1 MVQQGQIDHLLQ
13 ETGEIA
19 PPGPLVAQA
28 TLQDFDAAYHES
40 MESPEG
46 FWEKVASELEW
57 SRRWDK
63 VFEWDYP
70 TFRWFLGAR
79 CNITRN
85 CLDRHLT
92 NGNKNKAA
100 FIWLGED
107 GSERVYTY
115 GRLAQLVN
123 RFANGLRSLGVG
135 KGDRV
140 VIYMPLTPEGAIAML
155 ACARVGAVHSVVY
168 AGFSVGALR
177 DRIIDAQAKAVI
189 TADVGYRRGNEVDLK
204 GITDQA
210 VANLDVVE
218 HVVVWRRKPPLIPPN
233 DGGELK
239 GGTLD
244 PREVDFDE
252 LVARGGVDCPAE
264 EMDSEDP
271 LYILYTSGTTGKPKG
286 VQHVHGGYMV
296 GTYYHFKTF
305 WDVKDDDVF
314 WCTSDIG
321 WVVGHSYIVYA
332 PLVAGA
338 TTVFREGAIDYP
350 HPGVFYEIIEK
361 YGVNV
366 IFTAPTALRM
376 LMRYGETYP
385 QGYDLRSLRFLTCA
399 GEPLNPE
406 ALRWTYEHICGSGR
420 WGHVVDNWWQT
431 ETGGPCLGT
440 TATMPVKPGRVGRPL
455 PGAEMDIV
463 DREGQPITEPDKG
476 GLLVIKRPFPHFFRT
491 VFGDPERYSQDWNTI
506 PGVYFTGDV
515 ALRDADGYYM
525 VVGRADDVLNVA
537 GHRIGSA
544 EVESALVSHPAVAE
558 AAVIGKPDELRGE
571 SIKGFVTLR
580 AGNDPS
586 DGMADALKLHVRNEL
601 GPIAVPAELEF
612 TPTLP
617 KTRSGKIMRRLL
629 KAQELGLDP
638 GDITTLEE

>member
-13 ETGEIA
+13 ESGAIQ
-19 PPGPLVAQA
+19 PGAGLVQQA
-28 TLQDFDAAYHES
+28 FLQDYQDAYRRSTEETEA
-40 MESPEG
+40 
-46 FWEKVASELEW
+46 FWAEVAGELDW
-57 SRRWDK
+57 FKPWNK
-63 VFEWDYP
+63 VFQWQYP
-70 TFRWFLGAR
+70 TFQWFSGAT
-79 CNITRN
+79 CNITYN
-85 CLDRHLT
+85 CLDRHVA
-92 NGNKNKAA
+92 GGRKNKAA

-107 GSERVYTY
+107 GSERILTY
-115 GRLAQLVN
+115 GRLAQMVN
-123 RFANGLRSLGVG
+123 RFANGLKSLGVG

-155 ACARVGAVHSVVY
+155 ACARIGAIHSVVY

-177 DRIIDAQAKAVI
+177 GRILDAQAKVLI
-189 TADVGYRRGNEVDLK
+189 TADAGYRRGNLVDLK
-204 GITDQA
+204 GISDEA
-210 VANLDVVE
+210 VEGLDVLE
-218 HVVVWRRKPPLIPPN
+218 HIVVWRRNPDKPPLAA
-233 DGGELK
+233 K
-239 GGTLD
+239 
-244 PREVDFDE
+244 EVDFDQLMAE
-252 LVARGGVDCPAE
+252 GGLDCPAE
-264 EMDSEDP
+264 EMEAEDP

-286 VQHVHGGYMV
+286 VLHVHGGYMV

-350 HPGVFYEIIEK
+350 HPGVFYEVIEK

-376 LMRYGETYP
+376 LMRYGESYP
-385 QGYDLRSLRFLTCA
+385 QQYNLRSLRFLTCA

-406 ALRWTYEHICGSGR
+406 ALRWSYEYICGNGE
-420 WGHVVDNWWQT
+420 WGHIVDNWWQT

-440 TATMPVKPGRVGRPL
+440 MATMTVKPGRVGKPL
-455 PGAEMDIV
+455 PGAVMDIV

-476 GLLVIKRPFPHFFRT
+476 GLLVIQRPFPHFYRT
-491 VFGDPERYSQDWNTI
+491 VFGDPDRYAQDWNTI
-506 PGVYFTGDV
+506 PGYYFTGDV
-515 ALRDADGYYM
+515 ALRDAEGYYM
-525 VVGRADDVLNVA
+525 VVGRADDVLNVS

-558 AAVIGKPDELRGE
+558 AAVIGKPDEIRGE

-580 AGNDPS
+580 VGQDPS
-586 DGMADALKLHVRNEL
+586 EDMVAALKAHVRHEL
-601 GPIAVPAELEF
+601 GPIAVPSELEF
-612 TPTLP
+612 MQTLP

>member
-13 ETGEIA
+13 ETGQIL
-19 PPGPLVAQA
+19 PPPALVQQA
-28 TLQDFDAAYHES
+28 FLQDPDAAYKES
-40 MESPEG
+40 MESPED
-46 FWEKVASELEW
+46 FWEGVAKELSW
-57 SRRWDK
+57 FKPWDK
-63 VFEWDYP
+63 VFQWDYP
-70 TFRWFLGAR
+70 TFKWFLGAK
-79 CNITRN
+79 CNITYN
-85 CLDRHLT
+85 ALDRHLT

-107 GSERVYTY
+107 GSERVFTY
-115 GRLAQLVN
+115 GRLAQMVN
-123 RFANGLRSLGVG
+123 RFANGLRSLGVS

-140 VIYMPLTPEGAIAML
+140 VIYMPLSPEGAIAML
-155 ACARVGAVHSVVY
+155 ACARIGAVHSVVY

-177 DRIIDAQAKAVI
+177 DRILDAQAKVVI

-204 GITDQA
+204 GICDQS
-210 VANLDVVE
+210 VEGLDLVE
-218 HVVVWRRKPPLIPPN
+218 HVIVWSRKGSPESPGP
-233 DGGELK
+233 K
-239 GGTLD
+239 
-244 PREVDFDE
+244 EVDFDQLMAE
-252 LVARGGVDCPAE
+252 SGIDCPAE

-286 VQHVHGGYMV
+286 VLHVHGGYMV

-350 HPGVFYEIIEK
+350 HPGVFYETIEK

-376 LMRYGETYP
+376 LMRYGEEYP
-385 QGYDLRSLRFLTCA
+385 RSYNLKSLRFLTCA

-406 ALRWTYEHICGSGR
+406 ALKWTYEHICGSGE
-420 WGHVVDNWWQT
+420 WGHIVDNWWQT

-455 PGAEMDIV
+455 PGASMDIV

-476 GLLVIKRPFPHFFRT
+476 GFLVITRPFPHFFRT
-491 VFGDPERYSQDWNTI
+491 VYGDPERYAQDWNTI
-506 PGVYFTGDV
+506 PGVYLTGDV

-580 AGNDPS
+580 LGHEPS
-586 DGMADALKLHVRNEL
+586 DEMVAELKLHVRNEL

-612 TPTLP
+612 MPTLP

-629 KAQELGLDP
+629 KANELGLDP

>member
-1 MVQQGQIDHLLQ
+1 MVSQGQIDHLLQ
-13 ETGEIA
+13 ETGEIQ
-19 PPGPLVAQA
+19 PPESLVGQA
-28 TLQDFDAAYHES
+28 SLQDYEGAYRDS
-40 MESPEG
+40 MDSPEG
-46 FWEKVASELEW
+46 FWEGVASELEW

-70 TFRWFLGAR
+70 TFRWFLGAK
-79 CNITRN
+79 CNITTN

-107 GSERVYTY
+107 GSERVFTY
-115 GRLAQLVN
+115 GRLSQLVN
-123 RFANGLRSLGVG
+123 RFANGLRSLGVC

-155 ACARVGAVHSVVY
+155 ACARVGAIHSVVY
-168 AGFSVGALR
+168 AGFSAGALR
-177 DRIIDAQAKAVI
+177 SRISDAQAKVVI

-210 VANLDVVE
+210 VEGLDVVE
-218 HVVVWRRKPPLIPPN
+218 HVVVWTRKSGPP
-233 DGGELK
+233 
-239 GGTLD
+239 GTMK
-244 PREVDFDE
+244 PKEVDFDRLMNE
-252 LVARGGVDCPAE
+252 SCVDCAPE

-271 LYILYTSGTTGKPKG
+271 LYILYTSGTTGRPKG

-296 GTYYHFKTF
+296 GTYYHFKAF
-305 WDVKDDDVF
+305 WDIKDDDVF
-314 WCTSDIG
+314 WCMSDIG

-332 PLVAGA
+332 PLIAGA

-350 HPGVFYEIIEK
+350 HPGVFYETIEK
-361 YGVNV
+361 HGVNV

-376 LMRYGETYP
+376 LMRYGEEYSR
-385 QGYDLRSLRFLTCA
+385 QYNLRSLRFLTCA

-406 ALRWTYEHICGSGR
+406 ALRWSYEHICGSGE
-420 WGHVVDNWWQT
+420 WGHIVDNWWQT

-440 TATMPVKPGRVGRPL
+440 TATMTVKPGRVGRPL

-476 GLLVIKRPFPHFFRT
+476 GHLVIRRPFPHFFRT
-491 VFGDPERYSQDWNTI
+491 VYGDPERYARDWNTI
-506 PGVYFTGDV
+506 PGVYSTGDV
-515 ALRDADGYYM
+515 ALRDSDGYYM

-558 AAVIGKPDELRGE
+558 AAVIGKPDEIRGE

-580 AGNDPS
+580 VGNDPS
-586 DGMADALKLHVRNEL
+586 EAMADALKLHVRNEL
-601 GPIAVPAELEF
+601 GPIAVPAELDF

>member
-40 MESPEG
+40 VESPEG

-189 TADVGYRRGNEVDLK
+189 TADVGYRRGNEVGLK
-204 GITDQA
+204 SITDQA

-252 LVARGGVDCPAE
+252 LVAQGGVDCPAE

-376 LMRYGETYP
+376 LMRYGETFP

-586 DGMADALKLHVRNEL
+586 DGMVDALKLHVRNEL

>member
-252 LVARGGVDCPAE
+252 LVAQGGVDCPAE

-376 LMRYGETYP
+376 LMRYGETFP

-586 DGMADALKLHVRNEL
+586 DGMVDALKLHVRNEL

>member
-13 ETGEIA
+13 ETGQIL
-19 PPGPLVAQA
+19 PPPHVARQA
-28 TLQDFDAAYHES
+28 TLQDYETTYARSIAD
-40 MESPEG
+40 PEA
-46 FWEKVASELEW
+46 FWEGVAQELDW
-57 SRRWDK
+57 FRPWDK
-63 VFEWDYP
+63 VFQWDYP
-70 TFRWFLGAR
+70 TFQWFLGAQ
-79 CNITRN
+79 CNITYN
-85 CLDRHLT
+85 CLDRHLNT
-92 NGNKNKAA
+92 PTKNKAA
-100 FIWLGED
+100 LIWLGED
-107 GSERVYTY
+107 GTERVFTY

-123 RFANGLRSLGVG
+123 KFANGLKSLGIG

-140 VIYMPLTPEGAIAML
+140 VIYMPLAPEGAIAML
-155 ACARVGAVHSVVY
+155 ACARIGAIHSVVY
-168 AGFSVGALR
+168 AGFSVGSLR
-177 DRIIDAQAKAVI
+177 DRILDAQAKALI
-189 TADVGYRRGNEVDLK
+189 TGDAGYRRGNRVDLK
-204 GITDQA
+204 GISDDA
-210 VANLDVVE
+210 VPGLDFLE
-218 HVVVWRRKPPLIPPN
+218 HIIVWRREDEKPPLGP
-233 DGGELK
+233 K
-239 GGTLD
+239 
-244 PREVDFDE
+244 EVDFDE
-252 LVARGGVDCPAE
+252 LLASGGIDCPAE
-264 EMDSEDP
+264 VMEAEDP

-332 PLVAGA
+332 PLIAGA
-338 TTVFREGAIDYP
+338 TTVFREGAPDFPGP
-350 HPGVFYEIIEK
+350 HIFYEIIEK

-366 IFTAPTALRM
+366 IFTAPTLVRM
-376 LMRYGETYP
+376 LMRYGEEHP
-385 QGYDLRSLRFLTCA
+385 QKYDLRSLRFLTCA

-406 ALRWTYEHICGSGR
+406 AQRWAYEHICGNGE
-420 WGHVVDNWWQT
+420 WAYLVDNWWQT

-440 TATMPVKPGRVGRPL
+440 LANMTSKPGRVGKPL
-455 PGAEMDIV
+455 PGAVLDIV
-463 DREGQPITEPDKG
+463 DREGEPIDEPNKG
-476 GLLVIKRPFPHFFRT
+476 GILVIKKPFPHFFRT
-491 VFGDPERYSQDWNTI
+491 VWGDPDRYAESWNTI

-580 AGNDPS
+580 MGNDPS
-586 DGMADALKLHVRNEL
+586 DRMVSDLQQHVRREL
-601 GPIAVPAELEF
+601 GPIAMPSEIEF
-612 TPTLP
+612 TPVLP

-629 KAQELGLDP
+629 KARELGLDP

>member
-40 MESPEG
+40 VESPEG

-252 LVARGGVDCPAE
+252 LVAQGGVDCPAE

-376 LMRYGETYP
+376 LMRYGETFP

-586 DGMADALKLHVRNEL
+586 DGMVDALKLHVRNEL

>member
-13 ETGEIA
+13 ETGSI
-19 PPGPLVAQA
+19 PPPPHVARQA
-28 TLQDFDAAYHES
+28 TLQDYEATYQRS
-40 MESPEG
+40 MEDPEG
-46 FWEKVASELEW
+46 FWAGVAQELEW
-57 SRRWDK
+57 FKPWDK
-63 VFEWDYP
+63 VFQWDYP
-70 TFRWFLGAR
+70 NFQWFLGAQ
-79 CNITRN
+79 CNITYN
-85 CLDRHLT
+85 CLDRHLNT
-92 NGNKNKAA
+92 PTKNKAA
-100 FIWLGED
+100 LIWLSETGE
-107 GSERVYTY
+107 ERVFTY

-123 RFANGLRSLGVG
+123 RFANGLKSLGVG

-155 ACARVGAVHSVVY
+155 ACARIGAIHSVVY

-177 DRIIDAQAKAVI
+177 DRIVDAQAKALI
-189 TADVGYRRGNEVDLK
+189 TGDAGYRRGNRVDLK
-204 GITDQA
+204 GIADAATPG
-210 VANLDVVE
+210 LDFLQ
-218 HVVVWRRKPPLIPPN
+218 HIIVWRREDEKPPL
-233 DGGELK
+233 G
-239 GGTLD
+239 
-244 PREVDFDE
+244 PREVDFDT
-252 LVARGGVDCPAE
+252 LLSQGGIDCPAE
-264 EMDSEDP
+264 VMEAEDP

-296 GTYYHFKTF
+296 GTYYHFKNF
-305 WDVKDDDVF
+305 WDVKDNDVF
-314 WCTSDIG
+314 WCMSDIG

-332 PLVAGA
+332 PLIAGA
-338 TTVFREGAIDYP
+338 TTVFREGAPDFPGP
-350 HPGVFYEIIEK
+350 HVFYEIIEK

-366 IFTAPTALRM
+366 IFTAPTLVRM
-376 LMRYGETYP
+376 LMRFGDDLP
-385 QGYDLRSLRFLTCA
+385 GQYDLRSLRFLTCA

-406 ALRWTYEHICGSGR
+406 AQKWAYEHICGSGE
-420 WGHVVDNWWQT
+420 WAYMVDNWWQT

-440 TATMPVKPGRVGRPL
+440 LANMTSKPGRVGKPL
-455 PGAEMDIV
+455 PGAELDIV
-463 DREGQPITEPDKG
+463 DREGQPIEEPDKG
-476 GLLVIKRPFPHFFRT
+476 GILVIKKPFPHFFRT
-491 VFGDPERYSQDWNTI
+491 VYGDPDRYAESWNTV

-580 AGNDPS
+580 VGNDPS
-586 DGMADALKLHVRNEL
+586 DRMINDLQLHVRQEL
-601 GPIAVPAELEF
+601 GPIAVPSEIEF